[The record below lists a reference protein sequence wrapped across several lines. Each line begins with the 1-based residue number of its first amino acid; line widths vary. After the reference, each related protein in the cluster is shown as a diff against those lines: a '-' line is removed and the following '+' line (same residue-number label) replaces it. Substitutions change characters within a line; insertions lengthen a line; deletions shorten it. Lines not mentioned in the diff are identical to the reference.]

1 MAYRP
6 SFRRTALPMQGELEI
21 RPVMNLMVC
30 LIPILLQGAEL
41 VKFSVVEIDLPP
53 TSGGGNTASE
63 QTPQLELGKKL
74 GLKLAITKSG
84 FSLATAS
91 AIMSS
96 ESGAGPTIPA
106 FVDGK
111 FDYVTLNKKLVEIK
125 NMIANQ
131 GFKDKEAIVITASAD
146 INYQTIIDVLD
157 VTAKYKDASGT
168 YLPLF
173 PQVNFGQVIM

>member
-6 SFRRTALPMQGELEI
+6 SFRRTAMPTQGELEI

-41 VKFSVVEIDLPP
+41 VKFSVIEIDLPP
-53 TSGGGNTASE
+53 TSSGGGTGTE
-63 QTPQLELGKKL
+63 QTPQQEQGKKL

-91 AIMSS
+91 AIMSG
-96 ESGAGPTIPA
+96 ETGTGPTIPILA
-106 FVDGK
+106 DGK
-111 FDYVTLNKKLVEIK
+111 FDFVTLNKKLIELK
-125 NMIANQ
+125 KLIATQ
-131 GFKDKEAIVITASAD
+131 GYKDKDLIIITASAD
-146 INYQTIIDVLD
+146 IDYQTLIDAMD
-157 VTAKYKDASGT
+157 VTAKYKDTDGT
-168 YLPLF
+168 YVPLF

>member
-6 SFRRTALPMQGELEI
+6 SFRRTSMPTQGDLEI

-41 VKFSVVEIDLPP
+41 VKFAVVEIDLPP
-53 TSGGGNTASE
+53 TSGGGSSGSE
-63 QTPQLELGKKL
+63 TPQQELGKKL
-74 GLKLAITKSG
+74 GLKLAVTKSG

-96 ESGAGPTIPA
+96 ETGAGPTIPVLA
-106 FVDGK
+106 DGK
-111 FDYVTLNKKLVEIK
+111 FDYVTLNKKLVELK
-125 NMIANQ
+125 KLIAAQ
-131 GFKDKEAIVITASAD
+131 GYKDKDLIVITASSD
-146 INYQTIIDVLD
+146 IDYQTLIDVLD
-157 VTAKYKDASGT
+157 VTAKYKDESGT

>member
-1 MAYRP
+1 
-6 SFRRTALPMQGELEI
+6 MQGELEI

-53 TSGGGNTASE
+53 TSGGGGTGTD
-63 QTPQLELGKKL
+63 QTPQQELGKKL
-74 GLKLAITKSG
+74 GLKVAITRAG

-96 ESGAGPTIPA
+96 ETGAGPTIPLTA
-106 FVDGK
+106 DGK
-111 FDYVTLNKKLVEIK
+111 FDLVNLNKKLIELK
-125 NMIANQ
+125 KLIATQ
-131 GFKDKEAIVITASAD
+131 GYKDKDAIIITASAD
-146 INYQTIIDVLD
+146 IDYQTIIDVLD
-157 VTAKYKDASGT
+157 VTAKYKNESGN